1 MFILIEEKK
10 LINVDHII
18 DIQVSTSDPVPSICC
33 KDILGNYI
41 TLYEGNTIE
50 QCHQKLL
57 VISDKLYGDEEVIK
71 IMNSDYEEHFID
83 IIEYGDGGKTDRF
96 RYSPQEPQLLI
107 DQFKISIVSPKYPTS
122 DRSSVYGIVH
132 KTSHKEYT
140 TSHCRYSIEKR
151 FETFKNKI
159 KKNPPTIDF
168 NYMRN

>member
-1 MFILIEEKK
+1 MFILIAEKK

-50 QCHQKLL
+50 QCRQKLL
-57 VISDKLYGDEEVIK
+57 DISDELYGDEEVIK
-71 IMNSDYEEHFID
+71 IANSDYEEHFID
-83 IIEYGDGGKTDRF
+83 ITEYGDGGSTDRF

-107 DQFKISIVSPKYPTS
+107 DQFKISMVAPKYPNTG
-122 DRSSVYGIVH
+122 RALLYAIVH

-140 TSHCRYSIEKR
+140 TSQCSYSIEKR
-151 FETFKNKI
+151 FEKFENKI
-159 KKNPPTIDF
+159 KKNDPTIDF
-168 NYMRN
+168 NYMRD